1 MQICIINGPNLNE
14 IGTREPEIY
23 GTLTFQSAMDSWAKD
38 YPDVQIELFQSNHE
52 GAIIDHIQLRKPE
65 VSAFIINAGA
75 YSHTSIAIADAL
87 RSVDK
92 PIIEVHLSNIFK
104 REEFRHKSFIAPLA
118 EACIVGMGMQGY
130 KMAIKYLLEKI

>member
-52 GAIIDHIQLRKPE
+52 GAIIDHIQLRKP
-65 VSAFIINAGA
+65 
-75 YSHTSIAIADAL
+75 
-87 RSVDK
+87 
-92 PIIEVHLSNIFK
+92 
-104 REEFRHKSFIAPLA
+104 
-118 EACIVGMGMQGY
+118 
-130 KMAIKYLLEKI
+130 